1 MPANGTPDLRRPEPP
16 RFSAAR
22 PIFLIDGQRRN
33 DIGAALLFMDVRLPR
48 HGMAHA
54 ELRLQATPVR
64 GSFPFPDLSHGLG
77 LVVRGAS
84 EEMPPVFQGHI
95 TAIEFRMGNGPPEL
109 AILAEDALHRL
120 ARSLLPHQFDDTTAD
135 EVVRSLAD
143 RVGLQAD
150 TNLGGSAETF
160 VKGAE
165 SDLAFLLRTVS
176 ARGGSLRLD
185 GDRVR
190 AGPEPPDPQPLSI
203 AADALKELRIIADL
217 NWQPGTVTARGWNL
231 AEATVAEAT
240 AAPEAQAPSQGAA
253 AIIENLGWAAR
264 YTLPRDFVEGSVL
277 DAIADV
283 EATRAAERFL
293 HGEIV
298 GTLPELRPG
307 RVVELSG
314 TDPRF
319 AGRYR
324 VGDCRHHYSA
334 AEGAV
339 VRARIAR
346 SHWNH
351 DR

>member
-1 MPANGTPDLRRPEPP
+1 M
-16 RFSAAR
+16 
-22 PIFLIDGQRRN
+22 
-33 DIGAALLFMDVRLPR
+33 FMDLRLPR
-48 HGMAHA
+48 HGMAHV
-54 ELRLQATPVR
+54 ELRVQSTPAR
-64 GSFPFPDLSHGLG
+64 GSFPFADISHGLR
-77 LVVRGAS
+77 LVVTHAAPRS
-84 EEMPPVFQGHI
+84 VRVFEGDI
-95 TAIEFRMGNGPPEL
+95 TAIEYRMGNGPPEL

-120 ARSLLPHQFDDTTAD
+120 ARSLLPQRFDNVSAD
-135 EVVRSLAD
+135 DVVRLLAD
-143 RVGLQAD
+143 RAGLQAD
-150 TNLGGSAETF
+150 TNLGGPAGTF

-165 SDLAFLLRTVS
+165 SDLAFLLRMVS

-190 AGPEPPDPQPLSI
+190 AGPEPTDQRPLSI

-231 AEATVAEAT
+231 AEGTVAEAT
-240 AAPEAQAPSQGAA
+240 AAPEAQTPRQGAA

-277 DAIADV
+277 DAIANV

-298 GTLPELRPG
+298 GTAPELGPG
-307 RVVELSG
+307 RVIELTG

-346 SHWNH
+346 SDW
-351 DR
+351 RA